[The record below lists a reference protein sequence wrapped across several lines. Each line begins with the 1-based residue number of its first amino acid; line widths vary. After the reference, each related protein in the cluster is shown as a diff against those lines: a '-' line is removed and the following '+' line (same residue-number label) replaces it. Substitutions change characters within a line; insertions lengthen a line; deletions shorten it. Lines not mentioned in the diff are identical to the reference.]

1 MVSSPMAAL
10 GSRIAAAPSPISA
23 RRAGIM
29 KRWLT
34 REHVAPV
41 IAGLAILAFWQFYV
55 GHYLP
60 DFVARPSGIILAIP
74 ETVMHEEFWR
84 DLRVTLSAILQGA
97 AIGTVAGILIG
108 VAMGRMREI
117 NWFLSTYIRS
127 LYALPLIAL
136 VPIVILWVG
145 YQPAARLV
153 IVVISVFLP
162 VAVTTAD
169 GTRAISKDYLDV
181 GKMFGARTHQIWF
194 GIALPS
200 AMPHIVAGIE
210 LGFARGITNAIA
222 VEVLAS
228 VPGMGMS
235 VFTKSNELN
244 ENASLVYVMC
254 LAIFAV
260 LARALM
266 SSLRKWLAPWY
277 RD

>member
-1 MVSSPMAAL
+1 MATYS
-10 GSRIAAAPSPISA
+10 SRIVAP
-23 RRAGIM
+23 RAV
-29 KRWLT
+29 WLT
-34 REHVAPV
+34 RERVAPL
-41 IAGLAILAFWQFYV
+41 IAGVIILTIWEIAV
-55 GHYLP
+55 RANLP
-60 DFVARPSGIILAIP
+60 DFVATPTGVIRAIP
-74 ETVMHEEFWR
+74 ATMSNSAFWL
-84 DLRVTLSAILQGA
+84 DVAQTLGSIIEGV
-97 AIGTVAGILIG
+97 AIGSLAGILIG
-108 VAMGRMREI
+108 VAMGRVREL
-117 NWFLSTYIRS
+117 NWFLSVYIRA

-136 VPIVILWVG
+136 VPLVIIWVG
-145 YQPAARLV
+145 YQPAARMAIV
-153 IVVISVFLP
+153 IISTFLP

-169 GTRAISKDYLDV
+169 GTRAISKEYLDV
-181 GKMFGARTHQIWF
+181 GKMFGARTHNMWF

-244 ENASLVYVMC
+244 ENASFVYVMC

-260 LARALM
+260 GVRALM
-266 SSLRKWLAPWY
+266 IRFRHWLAPWY

>member
-1 MVSSPMAAL
+1 VPVLGAA
-10 GSRIAAAPSPISA
+10 RT
-23 RRAGIM
+23 R
-29 KRWLT
+29 RWLT
-34 REHVAPV
+34 RERVAPAV
-41 IAGLAILAFWQFYV
+41 AGLAILAIWEIYV
-55 GHYLP
+55 RATLP
-60 DFVARPSGIILAIP
+60 DFVATPIGIIHAIP
-74 ETVMHEEFWR
+74 STMASAAFWR
-84 DLRVTLSAILQGA
+84 DVYISLSAILQGV
-97 AIGTVAGILIG
+97 AIGSAAGILVG
-108 VAMGRMREI
+108 VAMGRVPEI
-117 NWFLSTYIRS
+117 NWFLSTYIRA

-169 GTRAISKDYLDV
+169 GTRAIQKEFLDV
-181 GKMFGARTHQIWF
+181 GKMFGARTRNVWF

-200 AMPHIVAGIE
+200 ALPHIVTGIE

-244 ENASLVYVMC
+244 ENASLVYVLC

-260 LARALM
+260 SIRSMMIRARH
-266 SSLRKWLAPWY
+266 WLAPWY
-277 RD
+277 IR

>member
-1 MVSSPMAAL
+1 MATYS
-10 GSRIAAAPSPISA
+10 SRIDVPAARWSLS
-23 RRAGIM
+23 G
-29 KRWLT
+29 RWLT
-34 REHVAPV
+34 RERIAPAV
-41 IAGLAILAFWQFYV
+41 AGLAILAFWEICV
-55 GHYLP
+55 RAYLP
-60 DFVARPSGIILAIP
+60 DFVATPTGIAAAIP
-74 ETVMHEEFWR
+74 KTVAGAEFWQ
-84 DLRVTLSAILQGA
+84 DVIVTLSAILEGVFIGSA
-97 AIGTVAGILIG
+97 AGVLIG
-108 VAMGRMREI
+108 VAMGRVREVD
-117 NWFLSTYIRS
+117 WFLSTYIRA
-127 LYALPLIAL
+127 LYALPLVAL

-181 GKMFGARTHQIWF
+181 GKIFGARPHNVWF

-200 AMPHIVAGIE
+200 ALPFIVAGIE

-228 VPGMGMS
+228 VNGMGMS

-244 ENASLVYVMC
+244 ENGSFVYVLC

-260 LARALM
+260 GVRSLMIRARH
-266 SSLRKWLAPWY
+266 WLAPWY
-277 RD
+277 HR

>member
-1 MVSSPMAAL
+1 MAASI
-10 GSRIAAAPSPISA
+10 SRIDSA
-23 RRAGIM
+23 SVRHAGWPH
-29 KRWLT
+29 RWLT
-34 REHVAPV
+34 RERIAP
-41 IAGLAILAFWQFYV
+41 IFAGAALLGLWEIWVQTQ
-55 GHYLP
+55 LP
-60 DFVARPSGIILAIP
+60 DFVARPSGIVMAIP
-74 ETVMHEEFWR
+74 STIASEEFWS
-84 DLRVTLSAILQGA
+84 DVASSLGAIIEGV
-97 AIGTVAGILIG
+97 AIGTAAGILVG
-108 VAMGRMREI
+108 VAMGRVREL
-117 NWFLSTYIRS
+117 NWFLSTYIRA

-181 GKMFGARTHQIWF
+181 GKIFGARMHNVWF

-228 VPGMGMS
+228 VTGMGMS
-235 VFTKSNELN
+235 VFTNSNELN
-244 ENASLVYVMC
+244 ENASLVYVLC
-254 LAIFAV
+254 LAIFAISI
-260 LARALM
+260 R
-266 SSLRKWLAPWY
+266 SLIIRFRHWLAPWY
-277 RD
+277 VR

>member
-1 MVSSPMAAL
+1 MATLGGRIEMQPMRVPRGA
-10 GSRIAAAPSPISA
+10 
-23 RRAGIM
+23 
-29 KRWLT
+29 LT
-34 REHVAPV
+34 REWLAPIVAG
-41 IAGLAILAFWQFYV
+41 IAILVVWQV
-55 GHYLP
+55 AVSAYLP
-60 DFVARPSGIILAIP
+60 DFVARPSGIIAAIP
-74 ETVMHEEFWR
+74 ETVASAEFWS
-84 DLRVTLSAILQGA
+84 DVLVTLSSILEGVV
-97 AIGTVAGILIG
+97 IGSAAGILVG
-108 VAMGRMREI
+108 VAMGRVREI
-117 NWFLSTYIRS
+117 NWFLSTYIRV

-153 IVVISVFLP
+153 IVIISVFLP

-181 GKMFGARTHQIWF
+181 GKIFGARTHQMWF

-200 AMPHIVAGIE
+200 AMPHIAAGIE

-244 ENASLVYVMC
+244 ENASLVYVVC
-254 LAIFAV
+254 LAIFAISV
-260 LARALM
+260 RAGM
-266 SSLRKWLAPWY
+266 IRFRRWLAPWY
-277 RD
+277 RPA

>member
-1 MVSSPMAAL
+1 MA
-10 GSRIAAAPSPISA
+10 PA
-23 RRAGIM
+23 RAV
-29 KRWLT
+29 WLT
-34 REHVAPV
+34 REHVAPLVAGAV
-41 IAGLAILAFWQFYV
+41 ILAIWEFSVRAN
-55 GHYLP
+55 LP
-60 DFVARPSGIILAIP
+60 DFVATPTGVIRAIP
-74 ETVMHEEFWR
+74 STMSTAAFWL
-84 DLRVTLSAILQGA
+84 DVAQTLGSIIEGV
-97 AIGTVAGILIG
+97 AIGSIAGILIG
-108 VAMGRMREI
+108 VAMGRVREL
-117 NWFLSTYIRS
+117 NWFLSVYIRA

-136 VPIVILWVG
+136 VPLVIIWVG
-145 YQPAARLV
+145 YQPAARLAIV
-153 IVVISVFLP
+153 IISTFLP

-169 GTRAISKDYLDV
+169 GTRAIAKEYLDV
-181 GKMFGARTHQIWF
+181 GKMFGARTHNMWF

-200 AMPHIVAGIE
+200 AMPHIVVGIE

-260 LARALM
+260 GVRALM
-266 SSLRKWLAPWY
+266 IRFRHWLAPWY

>member
-1 MVSSPMAAL
+1 MAAL
-10 GSRIAAAPSPISA
+10 GSRVEATPIRLPGRSN
-23 RRAGIM
+23 
-29 KRWLT
+29 RWLA
-34 REHVAPV
+34 RERIAPA
-41 IAGLAILAFWQFYV
+41 IAGLAILIVWEVTVRTQ
-55 GHYLP
+55 LP
-60 DFVARPSGIILAIP
+60 DFVARPSGVVMAIP
-74 ETVMHEEFWR
+74 ATVASEEFWR
-84 DLRVTLSAILQGA
+84 DVLVTLSSILEGV
-97 AIGTVAGILIG
+97 AIGSAAGILIG
-108 VAMGRMREI
+108 VAMGRVREL
-117 NWFLSTYIRS
+117 NWFLSTYIRA

-136 VPIVILWVG
+136 VPIVIIWVG

-153 IVVISVFLP
+153 IVIISVFLP

-169 GTRAISKDYLDV
+169 GTRAISKEYLDV
-181 GKMFGARTHQIWF
+181 GKMFGARARNIWF

-235 VFTKSNELN
+235 IFTKSNELN

-260 LARALM
+260 GVRALM
-266 SSLRKWLAPWY
+266 IRFRHWLAPWY